1 VRLNPR
7 LIAGLGLGALVAAGL
22 ALWTSGAFQALAWW
36 AATQQRELQA
46 TLGGHVQAMRA
57 GQSAAFW
64 SLIGL
69 CAAYGFL
76 HAVGPGHG
84 KVLVTGAAIGTRVS
98 ALRMSLIALAGS
110 LGQALVAIAAVYG
123 AFLVFQTTARGAAEG
138 GEAWIDP
145 IGNAVIALI
154 GAWLVARGIAA
165 LRSPEPAACGCGH
178 GHHHHHPDPEAVA
191 RAEGLGPTLALV
203 AGIALRPCTGALFVL
218 VIAWRMDLAG
228 AGALAVLAMGMG
240 TAAFT
245 ILVALLAVG
254 SRDAAFLTAG
264 DGRAARVLA
273 PTLQIGAGTLIL
285 AVGTILLCATL
296 VA

>member
-1 VRLNPR
+1 VRLTPR
-7 LIAGLGLGALVAAGL
+7 LIAGLGLTLLIGTGL
-22 ALWTSGAFQALAWW
+22 ALWASGAFQALAWW
-36 AATQQRELQA
+36 ALQQQRELQA
-46 TLGGHVQAMRA
+46 ALGTHVQAMRA

-110 LGQALVAIAAVYG
+110 LGQALVAIAVVYG
-123 AFLVFQTTARGAAEG
+123 AFVVFQTTARGAAEG
-138 GEAWIDP
+138 GEAWIGP

-154 GAWLVARGIAA
+154 GAWLVARGITA
-165 LRSPEPAACGCGH
+165 LRSPEAVACGH
-178 GHHHHHPDPEAVA
+178 DHHPDPEAVA

-218 VIAWRMDLAG
+218 VVAWRMELAG
-228 AGALAVLAMGMG
+228 AGALAVLAMGLG

-264 DGRAARVLA
+264 DGRAARLIA
-273 PTLQIGAGTLIL
+273 PTLQIGAGALIL
-285 AVGTILLCATL
+285 TVGTILFCAAL

>member
-1 VRLNPR
+1 MRLNPR
-7 LIAGLGLGALVAAGL
+7 LLAGLGLAVLVAAGL
-22 ALWTSGAFQALAWW
+22 ALWASGAFQVLAWW
-36 AATQQRELQA
+36 ATTQQRELQA
-46 TLGGHVQAMRA
+46 TLGTHVQAMRA

-123 AFLVFQTTARGAAEG
+123 AFLLFQATARGAAEG

-154 GAWLVARGIAA
+154 GAWLVARGITA
-165 LRSPEPAACGCGH
+165 LRSPGPAACGCGH
-178 GHHHHHPDPEAVA
+178 GHHHHPDPEAVA
-191 RAEGLGPTLALV
+191 RAEGLGPTLALI

-218 VIAWRMDLAG
+218 VVAWRMDLAG
-228 AGALAVLAMGMG
+228 AGALAVLAMGLG

-273 PTLQIGAGTLIL
+273 PALQIGAGTFIL

>member
-1 VRLNPR
+1 
-7 LIAGLGLGALVAAGL
+7 
-22 ALWTSGAFQALAWW
+22 
-36 AATQQRELQA
+36 
-46 TLGGHVQAMRA
+46 
-57 GQSAAFW
+57 
-64 SLIGL
+64 
-69 CAAYGFL
+69 
-76 HAVGPGHG
+76 
-84 KVLVTGAAIGTRVS
+84 
-98 ALRMSLIALAGS
+98 MSLIALAGS

-123 AFLVFQTTARGAAEG
+123 AFLLFQATARGAADG

-154 GAWLVARGIAA
+154 GAWLVARGITA

-178 GHHHHHPDPEAVA
+178 GHHHHHPDPDAVA
-191 RAEGLGPTLALV
+191 RAEGFGPTLALV

-228 AGALAVLAMGMG
+228 AGALAVLAMGLG

-264 DGRAARVLA
+264 DGRAARLLA
-273 PTLQIGAGTLIL
+273 PTLQIGAGALIL
-285 AVGTILLCATL
+285 AVGTILFCAAL

>member
-1 VRLNPR
+1 VRLTPR
-7 LIAGLGLGALVAAGL
+7 LIAGLGLAVLIGTGL
-22 ALWTSGAFQALAWW
+22 ALWASGAFHALAWW
-36 AATQQRELQA
+36 ALQQQRELQA
-46 TLGGHVQAMRA
+46 ALGTHVQAMRA

-110 LGQALVAIAAVYG
+110 LGQALVAIAVVYG
-123 AFLVFQTTARGAAEG
+123 AFVVFQTTARGAAEG

-154 GAWLVARGIAA
+154 GAWLVARGITA
-165 LRSPEPAACGCGH
+165 LRSPEAVACGH
-178 GHHHHHPDPEAVA
+178 DHHHHPDPEAVA

-218 VIAWRMDLAG
+218 VVAWRMELAW
-228 AGALAVLAMGMG
+228 AGALAVLAMGLG

-264 DGRAARVLA
+264 DGRAARLLA
-273 PTLQIGAGTLIL
+273 PTLQIGAGALVLT
-285 AVGTILLCATL
+285 VGTILFCAAL